1 MTIKEL
7 ADVAGCSIK
16 TVRRTIKDLFPGI
29 TKTGKV
35 AKLTKDQCF
44 DIMAK
49 LPKRNDLGQNL
60 GQMSTADSLVK
71 AEISELKQ
79 SVNGLIN
86 VMSRFIESQMNGKKD
101 EPKQIAAKLEPKDE
115 IRKII
120 NSYTHH
126 TGTQYRDNWN
136 LLYQECYY
144 RLGKNFRVLAQ
155 NRNVK
160 PMEIILEEGFVHDVL
175 LVARD
180 LFQLGRA

>member
-1 MTIKEL
+1 MNIKQLSEVTGCSRQTVNRVAKEL
-7 ADVAGCSIK
+7 YPARFTNGKKTDFKEVESIEI
-16 TVRRTIKDLFPGI
+16 VRLLRKQGF
-29 TKTGKV
+29 
-35 AKLTKDQCF
+35 
-44 DIMAK
+44 MAPSQNEK
-49 LPKRNDLGQNL
+49 LPSQIEKPVETRMDALESKFEKL
-60 GQMSTADSLVK
+60 M
-71 AEISELKQ
+71 EF
-79 SVNGLIN
+79 LIA
-86 VMSRFIESQMNGKKD
+86 REMNGKKD